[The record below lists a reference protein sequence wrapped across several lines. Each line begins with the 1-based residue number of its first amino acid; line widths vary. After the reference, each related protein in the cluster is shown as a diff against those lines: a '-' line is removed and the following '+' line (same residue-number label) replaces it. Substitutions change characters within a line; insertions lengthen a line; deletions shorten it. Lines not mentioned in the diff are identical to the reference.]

1 MHLRKSSESI
11 KSAVRAADGLIKRRV
26 AADDFVA
33 AKFTT

>member
-1 MHLRKSSESI
+1 MHLRESSEYV
-11 KSAVRAADGLIKRRV
+11 KSTVQRADGLIKRRV